1 MNRARAG
8 VALALLLRALPAR
21 ADPDDG
27 ASGADDAPATRRAPD
42 PPRDPATLPGFM
54 RQKRRMRDE
63 DLEDKVEGGYVTGLP
78 LVNGD
83 PDTGLGFGARALYFA
98 NGPRAD
104 RMFEYTPYR
113 HRVFGQAFF
122 TTNGYQH
129 HTVDYDA
136 PYLLD
141 EPLRL
146 RASVTFEKNV
156 AANYFGVGPRSLDR
170 LAFPG
175 SERRYG
181 SLGEY
186 TEALRQ
192 ARPDGTAYTRYNQ
205 YIVERPTLAAT
216 LERDLFGGVV
226 RGLLGFTASYVGVRQ
241 WTGREVSATDPTT
254 GEDAAARQATTRL
267 DEDCARGLVKG
278 CGGGFNNALKLGV
291 AFDTRDFEPDPNAG
305 FFVDLTTELAGRP
318 LGSDFDWARV
328 TFSPRAYWSPAPKL
342 ADVVVAGRLVA
353 SAQTRDVPFFTMPEL
368 SFTDVNARG
377 LGGLRTIRGFKQ
389 SRFVGRAV
397 TLANVEVRW
406 TFWQLAAAR
415 NQRFAFILAP
425 FFDVGRV
432 FDTLDDF
439 ELRRFRNGQ
448 GAGLRVAWNQATIV
462 ALDFG
467 MSREATALYVDFGHP
482 F

>member
-1 MNRARAG
+1 MSRARAS
-8 VALALLLRALPAR
+8 VALALLLRVTAAR
-21 ADPDDG
+21 AGDAPPESEPDG
-27 ASGADDAPATRRAPD
+27 APSAGEAPV
-42 PPRDPATLPGFM
+42 PPRDPATLPAFM
-54 RQKRRMRDE
+54 RDKARMSDE
-63 DLEDKVEGGYVTGLP
+63 DLADKVEGGYVTGLP
-78 LVNGD
+78 LLGSD
-83 PDTGLGFGARALYFA
+83 PDTGFGFGARAIYFA

-104 RMFEYTPYR
+104 RMFEHTPYR

-122 TTNGYQH
+122 TTNGYQF
-129 HTVDYDA
+129 HTIDYDA
-136 PYLLD
+136 PYLAD
-141 EPLRL
+141 EPVRL
-146 RASVTFEKNV
+146 RANVTFEKNI
-156 AANYFGVGPRSLDR
+156 AANYFGVGPRSLGR

-175 SERRYG
+175 SARRFG
-181 SLGEY
+181 SLGAY
-186 TEALRQ
+186 TDALRE
-192 ARPDGTAYTRYNQ
+192 ARPDGTAYTRYDQ
-205 YIVERPTLAAT
+205 YIVERPSLAAT
-216 LERDLFGGVV
+216 LERDFFGGVV
-226 RGLLGFTASYVGVRQ
+226 RGLLGFSASHVGVRQ
-241 WTGREVSATDPTT
+241 WTGREVSAASPET
-254 GEDAAARQATTRL
+254 GEDVRARQAPTRL
-267 DEDCARGLVKG
+267 DEDCARGLVTG

-353 SAQTRDVPFFTMPEL
+353 SAQTRDVPFFSMSEL
-368 SFTDVNARG
+368 SFTDANARG
-377 LGGLRTIRGFKQ
+377 LGGLRTIRGYKQ

-406 TFWQLAAAR
+406 TFWQLTAAR
-415 NQRFAFILAP
+415 SQRFAFILAP

-432 FDTLDDF
+432 FDALDDF

-467 MSREATALYVDFGHP
+467 VSREATSLYIDFGHP